1 MKWYK
6 LKIYVI
12 LSEDVSKIY
21 VKYYQ
26 EDPGLEEADTDFG
39 YICEVV

>member
-6 LKIYVI
+6 LKIYI
-12 LSEDVSKIY
+12 TLSEDVSTIY

-26 EDPGLEEADTDFG
+26 EDPELEAADIDFG
-39 YICEVV
+39 YFREVV